1 MTKHYSFIVTTP
13 DHGGADS
20 MVKPAQLDE
29 ALLEAVDFG
38 LLVPGE
44 TVRATIYERLE
55 TAHGIKREQ
64 IPEKLPAF
72 HQALRELVGSVA
84 NVLERVI
91 AKNLYSR
98 LGLSFVKHEDW
109 TLVDYVDHAK
119 RSLRGD

>member
-1 MTKHYSFIVTTP
+1 MATP
-13 DHGGADS
+13 GQGEANS
-20 MVKPAQLDE
+20 MVKLAQLDE

-55 TAHGIKREQ
+55 TVYGIKREE

-119 RSLRGD
+119 KSAGGH

>member
-1 MTKHYSFIVTTP
+1 MATP
-13 DHGGADS
+13 SQGEANS

-29 ALLEAVDFG
+29 ALLEAIDFG
-38 LLVPGE
+38 LAVPGE
-44 TVRATIYERLE
+44 IVRETIYERLE
-55 TAHGIKREQ
+55 TVYGIKREQ

-72 HQALRELVGSVA
+72 HQALQELVRSVA
-84 NVLERVI
+84 KVIERVI

-98 LGLSFVKHEDW
+98 LGQSFVNHENW

>member
-1 MTKHYSFIVTTP
+1 MTKHYSFIGTTP

-44 TVRATIYERLE
+44 IVRATIYERLE
-55 TAHGIKREQ
+55 TVYGIKREQ
-64 IPEKLPAF
+64 IPEKLPVF
-72 HQALRELVGSVA
+72 HQALQELVRSAAKVI
-84 NVLERVI
+84 ERVI

-98 LGLSFVKHEDW
+98 LGQSFVNHENW